1 MSLDL
6 GGHVSEAIIHLGGF
20 FMSGNQIPTD
30 QADEQG
36 NDRQKQGVEFE
47 LMEEFHEF

>member
-6 GGHVSEAIIHLGGF
+6 GHHVAEAIIHLRGF

-30 QADEQG
+30 QTD
-36 NDRQKQGVEFE
+36 
-47 LMEEFHEF
+47 